1 MNDNGIE
8 IAERVLKAALLPA
21 EGQIELEWANVLS
34 CGALGPAIGA
44 GRERAGDK
52 RPRPPGPSREAPE
65 LFYQGAEDWE
75 VPA

>member
-1 MNDNGIE
+1 MNDNGFE

-21 EGQIELEWANVLS
+21 EDQIELEWANVLS

-52 RPRPPGPSREAPE
+52 HPWRPGPGREEAE
-65 LFYQGAEDWE
+65 LFYQGVEDWE

>member
-1 MNDNGIE
+1 MNDNSVE
-8 IAERVLKAALLPA
+8 IAKRVIRAALLQA
-21 EGQIELEWANVLS
+21 EDQVELEWANVLS

-52 RPRPPGPSREAPE
+52 HPRRPGPSREAPE